1 MPLSAFVAAP
11 ARAQEGLADDMA
23 NETATQTRAQQAQ
36 EPDYTYKNGNFRM
49 LVTPGLS
56 MQWDDNINCT
66 QTGKEDDFIV
76 LPTVG
81 VLMNYPLTAHNLL
94 QVNVTGGYNEYTMH
108 PHLSSLYLQT
118 GSGLSF
124 NVSVKDIVINLHDQ
138 ISYVENSSQ
147 NPQVAGTGTYGTLQN
162 DAGLSGDWS
171 LKYFDFTVGYDHQ
184 NIESTSAEFDQ
195 TDGSTESAY
204 IRPGYKFSPKLT
216 AGVEGT
222 IAYTAYDQ
230 NVLND
235 NTAYSAGVY
244 ATWKSS
250 FLQIEPRV
258 GYTLDQFEHT
268 SQDLQTSDLS
278 SWYVDLNISHQ
289 ITRAINYTIDA
300 GHNISSGLQS
310 DINEYWYANASIGW
324 NFAPGFTLQPTFS
337 YQHGNEGIGTTV
349 LVPGLSNPVL
359 LQQHEIY
366 DWYGAGV
373 NLSYAISKRFTV
385 SCSYQLTERTSSIV
399 DRGYTQNI
407 VGIQLTFKA
416 I

>member
-1 MPLSAFVAAP
+1 MVAP
-11 ARAQEGLADDMA
+11 ARGQEGLADDMA
-23 NETATQTRAQQAQ
+23 NEMATQARAQQAQ
-36 EPDYTYKNGNFRM
+36 APDYTYKNGNFRL
-49 LVTPGLS
+49 LVIPALS
-56 MQWDDNINCT
+56 LQWNDNINAT
-66 QTGKEDDFIV
+66 QTGKEDDFII

-81 VLMNYPLTAHNLL
+81 VVMSYPLSERNLL
-94 QVNVTGGYNEYTMH
+94 QVNVTGGYDEYTMH
-108 PHLSSLYLQT
+108 PHLSSFYLQT

-124 NVSVKDIVINLHDQ
+124 NVSVKDILINLHDQ

-147 NPQVAGTGTYGTLQN
+147 NPQVAGTGTYGTFQN

-171 LKYFDFTVGYDHQ
+171 LKYFDFTLGYDHQ
-184 NIESTSAEFDQ
+184 NSESTSAEFDQ
-195 TDGSTESAY
+195 INNSTESAY
-204 IRPGYKFSPKLT
+204 TRLGYKFSSKLT

-222 IAYTAYDQ
+222 IAYTAYNQ

-244 ATWKSS
+244 AIWKPGS

-268 SQDLQTSDLS
+268 SQDLQTSNLN
-278 SWYVDLNISHQ
+278 SWYVDVNISHQ

-310 DINEYWYANASIGW
+310 DVNEYWYANAGLGW
-324 NFAPGFTLQPTFS
+324 NFAPGLSLQPTFS
-337 YQHGNEGIGTTV
+337 YQHGNSGFGSTV
-349 LVPGLSNPVL
+349 LSAGMSNPFL

-366 DWYGAGV
+366 DWYVTGV
-373 NLSYAISKRFTV
+373 SLNYAVSKRLTV
-385 SCSYQLTERTSSIV
+385 SCSYQLTERTSSLA

-407 VGIQLTFKA
+407 VGITLTYRP